1 MKRFT
6 ERILSRLH
14 RCPEIECEDDLTNF
28 YKLKKVIEN
37 IDTFDSTPL
46 LFRTPSCKGYK
57 KVHIHKAI
65 KSDTKTPIIV
75 FDLYE

>member
-1 MKRFT
+1 MKRFV
-6 ERILSRLH
+6 ERILIWFH
-14 RCPEIECEDDLTNF
+14 GCPEIECEDDPTNF
-28 YKLKKVIEN
+28 YELKKVIGD